1 MEIED
6 TSAERLCEKKK
17 CQLEYPP
24 LYIVFIHRPKNDLYA
39 NTIVSLWDLYT
50 TYYIICVCNVDF
62 NVHSIWSRIYV
73 FEYLLGFNKI
83 PRTTQ

>member
-39 NTIVSLWDLYT
+39 NTIVSL
-50 TYYIICVCNVDF
+50 
-62 NVHSIWSRIYV
+62 
-73 FEYLLGFNKI
+73 
-83 PRTTQ
+83 